1 METRPIFGKKRQ
13 SDVPTAFLFLLP
25 SLLLFALFHFYPMVD
40 AIRLSFHKWDRLA
53 TPQVFT
59 GLNNYLKLFNDASF
73 WNSIKVTS
81 IYTIVVTA
89 VSILLGL
96 VVAVA
101 LNQSWLVLKSFWR
114 VLYFLPTVTPTVAA
128 AMVWMLLF
136 QPSFGYVNTVL
147 QSLGIQKFE
156 WLFDVRLALPTVMT
170 LGIWRRVG
178 FTIIVYLAALQA
190 IAQEFYESARVDG
203 AGAWHTFSRIT
214 VPLLMPTTLMLV
226 FLGLIDSFL
235 VFDQVLVMTRGGP
248 AEATMVMGV
257 FLYTKAFTHFKMG
270 YGAAISVITLIII
283 ATITAF
289 QWRFFGFGKS
299 EIELEG
305 RG

>member
-1 METRPIFGKKRQ
+1 MGMGQIFRRNRR
-13 SDVPTAFLFLLP
+13 SDLPTAVLLLVP
-25 SLLLFALFHFYPMVD
+25 SLLLFAVFHFYPMLD

-53 TPQVFT
+53 TPQVFA
-59 GLNNYLKLFNDASF
+59 GLDNCINLFNDASF
-73 WNSIKVTS
+73 WNSLKVTS
-81 IYTIVVTA
+81 VYTIVVTA
-89 VSILLGL
+89 ISILLGL

-101 LNQSWLVLKSFWR
+101 LNQGWLVLKSFWR
-114 VLYFLPTVTPTVAA
+114 VLYFLPMVTPTVAA
-128 AMVWMLLF
+128 AMVWILLF
-136 QPSFGYVNTVL
+136 QPSFGYVNTIL
-147 QSLGIQKFE
+147 QNLGLQKLD
-156 WLFDVRLALPTVMT
+156 WLLDVRLALPTVMT

-190 IAQEFYESARVDG
+190 IPQEYYESARVDG

-214 VPLLMPTTLMLV
+214 VPLLMPTTLMLI

-248 AEATMVMGV
+248 ADATMVVGV

-270 YGAAISVITLIII
+270 TGAAISVVTLIII
-283 ATITAF
+283 ATITIL

-299 EIELEG
+299 EIEMEA
-305 RG
+305 R